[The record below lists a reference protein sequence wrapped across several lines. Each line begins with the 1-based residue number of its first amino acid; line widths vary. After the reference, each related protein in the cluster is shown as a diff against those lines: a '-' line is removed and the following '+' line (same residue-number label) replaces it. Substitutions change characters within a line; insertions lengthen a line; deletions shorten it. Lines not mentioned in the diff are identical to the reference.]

1 MDYLKLSVE
10 IKKNSDYI
18 KNQISIV
25 YNLYIN
31 FIFIQLTK
39 ISFFFKCLKEYGTKM
54 IEKCKK
60 ALDDLNNEIHKDKIE
75 TSINYSLNDFI
86 QTSKNFLTNLQK
98 TFDKIGKDLN
108 EKTDSKQDEF
118 NKINL
123 NFINELKQLETFLI
137 NSKNKLETSKYEYFD
152 ASKIRYEQEEK
163 FNKFLDSQI
172 NQNIANNTFSQLIKA
187 QKNCEKI
194 TQRNDK

>member
-1 MDYLKLSVE
+1 
-10 IKKNSDYI
+10 
-18 KNQISIV
+18 
-25 YNLYIN
+25 
-31 FIFIQLTK
+31 
-39 ISFFFKCLKEYGTKM
+39 M

-152 ASKIRYEQEEK
+152 A
-163 FNKFLDSQI
+163 
-172 NQNIANNTFSQLIKA
+172 
-187 QKNCEKI
+187 
-194 TQRNDK
+194 